1 MEHCFT
7 AILYEL
13 DYRIR
18 VFTRKESLLA
28 CIVMISKDT
37 IISSDILLLV
47 EIAKSG
53 LTVMTENREDISR
66 DLLNCFI
73 ISLK

>member
-1 MEHCFT
+1 MEHYFT

-28 CIVMISKDT
+28 CIVVMISKDT

-53 LTVMTENREDISR
+53 LTVMTENREDLEICWIV
-66 DLLNCFI
+66 L
-73 ISLK
+73 

>member
-1 MEHCFT
+1 MEHYFT

-28 CIVMISKDT
+28 CIVVMISKDT

-53 LTVMTENREDISR
+53 LTVMTENREDLEI
-66 DLLNCFI
+66 C
-73 ISLK
+73 